1 MVTLPT
7 SNGMYWTLKHI
18 LRLLLVLTFV
28 GIIVFYAYYQSRAV
42 VAGPEIVLATPLN
55 GITSTTSLIEVRGV
69 AIHAKELT
77 LDGRGIFVDMSGN
90 FAEKLL
96 LQDGYNIIQLTANDG
111 GGREVKKT
119 IELIYI
125 DPTPRRVSTSR
136 QEIATTTLD
145 TKVQH

>member
-1 MVTLPT
+1 MAAVPT
-7 SNGMYWTLKHI
+7 SNGMYFTLKSV
-18 LRLLLVLTFV
+18 LRLLLIFTFV

-55 GITSTTSLIEVRGV
+55 GITSTTSLIDVRGV

-96 LQDGYNIIQLTANDG
+96 LQDGYNIIQLTAKDG

-119 IELIYI
+119 IELIYV
-125 DPTPRRVSTSR
+125 DTAAKRVSSSTK
-136 QEIATTTLD
+136 QIATTTLD
-145 TKVQH
+145 SKVQP

>member
-1 MVTLPT
+1 
-7 SNGMYWTLKHI
+7 MYWTLKRV
-18 LRLLLVLTFV
+18 LRLLLILSFV
-28 GIIVFYAYYQSRAV
+28 GVIVFYAYYQSRAV
-42 VAGPEIVLATPLN
+42 VAGPEIILATPLN

-96 LQDGYNIIQLTANDG
+96 LQDGYNIIQLTAKDG

-119 IELIYI
+119 IEMIYI
-125 DPTPRRVSTSR
+125 DKTPRVSGTASTTASTTTTTSR
-136 QEIATTTLD
+136 
-145 TKVQH
+145 

>member
-1 MVTLPT
+1 
-7 SNGMYWTLKHI
+7 MYWTLKHA

-42 VAGPEIVLATPLN
+42 VAGPEILLATPLN

-77 LDGRGIFVDMSGN
+77 LDGREIFVDMSGK

-96 LQDGYNIIQLTANDG
+96 LQDGYNIIQLTAKDG
-111 GGREVKKT
+111 GGREIKKT

-125 DPTPRRVSTSR
+125 DPTPQRVSTNT
-136 QEIATTTLD
+136 QEIATSTQGI
-145 TKVQH
+145 KVQP